1 MIKYGRTASVKVISR
16 AITGISIAD
25 YGWNSEGGI
34 LDLSAGKKI
43 VNYSEIKSTH
53 LLNEDRQQIIQFP

>member
-16 AITGISIAD
+16 VITGISIAD

-34 LDLSAGKKI
+34 LPLSAGKKI
-43 VNYSEIKSTH
+43 VNYSQIKITH
-53 LLNEDRQQIIQFP
+53 FLN